1 MVCLNGMNRHLLHR
15 LIAVICVLTTGF
27 NTVAGG
33 LMVECRE
40 SDGTSHMEWGGCDRD
55 ETGRCAKPCGPQQP
69 NDPES
74 GTPNP
79 CQDPCEDR
87 PVKTDV
93 GTATVRS
100 AHSSVTVDLPTFE
113 VILFPVDP
121 MLLNVPVRWIEV
133 RAAAPPPE
141 MACIRTIV
149 MLV

>member
-1 MVCLNGMNRHLLHR
+1 MTRQFLNR

-27 NTVAGG
+27 HAVASGF
-33 LMVECRE
+33 MVECRE
-40 SDGTSHMEWGGCDRD
+40 SNGTSHLEWGGCGRD

-69 NDPES
+69 DDPES

-79 CQDPCEDR
+79 CEDK

-100 AHSSVTVDLPTFE
+100 AHSSVTVDLPLPTFA
-113 VILFPVDP
+113 VIAFPIDP
-121 MLLNVPVRWIEV
+121 LPLNMLLRWIEV

-149 MLV
+149 MMV